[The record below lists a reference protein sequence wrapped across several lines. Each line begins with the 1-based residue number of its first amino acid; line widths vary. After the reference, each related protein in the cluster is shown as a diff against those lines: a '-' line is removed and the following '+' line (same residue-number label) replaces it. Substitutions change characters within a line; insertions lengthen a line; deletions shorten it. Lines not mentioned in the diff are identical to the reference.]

1 MLNLADIDKSW
12 ALFLDRDGVINE
24 EKKGD
29 YIRNRNEFI
38 FYDAVKNALK
48 TLAHIFDV
56 IVMVTNQKGIGK
68 GLMTV
73 TDLEDIHDYM
83 MENIQQQG
91 GRIDKVF
98 FCPDLDDTSINRKP
112 NHGMAQQAKALF
124 PQIDFS
130 KSIMVGNK
138 LSDMQFGKN
147 AGMYTVFVATT
158 NPEIPFPH
166 ELIDARFNSLF
177 DFAHSIPSSL

>member
-1 MLNLADIDKSW
+1 MLNLVNINKSW
-12 ALFLDRDGVINE
+12 TLFLDRDGVINE

-29 YIRNRNEFI
+29 YIRNRSEFI
-38 FYDAVKNALK
+38 FYETVKNAMK
-48 TLAHIFDV
+48 TFADIFGI

-73 TDLEDIHDYM
+73 EDLEDIHDYM
-83 MENIQQQG
+83 LENIQQQG

-98 FCPDLDDTSINRKP
+98 FCPDLDDKSINRKP
-112 NHGMAQQAKALF
+112 NQGMAQQAKTLF

-158 NPEIPFPH
+158 NPETPFPH
-166 ELIDARFNSLF
+166 ELIDVRFNSLF
-177 DFAHSIPSSL
+177 DFAHAISSLS